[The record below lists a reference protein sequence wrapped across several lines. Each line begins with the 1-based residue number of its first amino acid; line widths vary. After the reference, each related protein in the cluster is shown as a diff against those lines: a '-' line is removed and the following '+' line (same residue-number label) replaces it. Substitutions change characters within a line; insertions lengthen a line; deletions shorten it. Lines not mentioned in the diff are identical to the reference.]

1 MTRQTYGALVLL
13 AMVATSASGVVT
25 SDTAGSHVT
34 APGETTFG
42 VNIDGVALLAG
53 DVPDSQTIDDLL
65 GPFCT
70 GALITSRHILTAA
83 HCYDADR
90 DGAVDPT
97 SSFRP
102 WPCSNCPSV
111 QSC

>member
-1 MTRQTYGALVLL
+1 MTKPALHPIVLL
-13 AMVATSASGVVT
+13 GIMTSLASGVVT

-53 DVPDSQTIDDLL
+53 DVSDSQTIDDLI

-70 GALITSRHILTAA
+70 GALITGLTCPERSYCAL
-83 HCYDADR
+83 R
-90 DGAVDPT
+90 IFLT
-97 SSFRP
+97 SS
-102 WPCSNCPSV
+102 
-111 QSC
+111 